1 MQEVEQRREQLPSR
15 ACNAVHAP
23 KFVLKP
29 NRGKPSRQLLIENV
43 VQLIER
49 LDLMTSQPT
58 VFMQYSG

>member
-29 NRGKPSRQLLIENV
+29 NRGKSSRQALIENV

-49 LDLMTSQPT
+49 LDLTPSRAT
-58 VFMQYSG
+58 AFMQYSG

>member
-29 NRGKPSRQLLIENV
+29 NRGNRAANL
-43 VQLIER
+43 
-49 LDLMTSQPT
+49 
-58 VFMQYSG
+58 

>member
-29 NRGKPSRQLLIENV
+29 NRGKPSRQPLIENV

-49 LDLMTSQPT
+49 LDLIRSRTPA
-58 VFMQYSG
+58 FMQYSG